1 LAEHAGCGRLL
12 TATSPENAAAK
23 KGEAVDPMTI
33 ALAPDLGIKA
43 EDFVEAWNASEKS
56 RAIALANADRAPAEQ
71 FEPVSLTAVLVGI
84 ATGIAANVICE
95 LIKKALQN
103 RKAGMHV
110 EVREITNA
118 DGSRMIV
125 VTSSAK

>member
-1 LAEHAGCGRLL
+1 
-12 TATSPENAAAK
+12 
-23 KGEAVDPMTI
+23 VDRINVAP
-33 ALAPDLGIKA
+33 APDLGIET
-43 EDFVEAWNASEKS
+43 EDFVDAWNASEES
-56 RAIALANADRAPAEQ
+56 RAVALAKAERAPAEQ

-103 RKAGMHV
+103 RKAGMRL

-118 DGSRMIV
+118 DGSRVFV
-125 VTSSAK
+125 VTTSPK